1 MVGHLVPKWLS
12 QVKVKE
18 PEFEP
23 QHFGK
28 TPWASNLPLPP
39 AATVISPSIE
49 SFGDK
54 LGLRPKYKK
63 VIFLK
68 TFFVEINGVTMLYA
82 HDTKVEFMP
91 AHMKESERGLQ
102 FESSF
107 INNQT

>member
-39 AATVISPSIE
+39 TVTVISPLIE

-54 LGLRPKYKK
+54 LGLRPKNKK
-63 VIFLK
+63 LIFLK
-68 TFFVEINGVTMLYA
+68 TFFVEISGATMLYA
-82 HDTKVEFMP
+82 HDTNVEFGP

>member
-1 MVGHLVPKWLS
+1 MEKLLGLAIYLC
-12 QVKVKE
+12 
-18 PEFEP
+18 
-23 QHFGK
+23 
-28 TPWASNLPLPP
+28 PP
-39 AATVISPSIE
+39 AATVISPLIE

-54 LGLRPKYKK
+54 LGLRPKNKK

-68 TFFVEINGVTMLYA
+68 TFFVEINGATMLYA
-82 HDTKVEFMP
+82 HDTKVEFRP